1 MDDKKLT
8 TEQLTMIWHVLFGL
22 KAEFAERS
30 KEPFWKAVYFHPFID
45 DRFRECKQYCTVG
58 EGASL
63 QEAAID
69 LARQL
74 RII

>member
-1 MDDKKLT
+1 MDSKELT

-30 KEPFWKAVYFHPFID
+30 KEPFWKAVYFHTFID